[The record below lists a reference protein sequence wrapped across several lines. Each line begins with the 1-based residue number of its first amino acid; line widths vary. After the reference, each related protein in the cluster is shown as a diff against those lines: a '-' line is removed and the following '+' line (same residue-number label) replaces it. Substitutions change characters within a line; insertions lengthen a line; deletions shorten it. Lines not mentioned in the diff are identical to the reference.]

1 MAEANTGEKK
11 PGMFAK
17 LGRFFKEVKNE
28 TKKIVW
34 PNKTKALHNTIVVV
48 VFMVMMGVL
57 IALVDLGLGAL
68 IDLLYGLL
76 V

>member
-1 MAEANTGEKK
+1 MAETTGEKK
-11 PGMFAK
+11 PGAIAK
-17 LGRFFKEVKNE
+17 LGRFFREVKSE

-34 PNKTKALHNTIVVV
+34 PAPSKALHNTIVVV
-48 VFMVMMGVL
+48 VFTVLLGVL

-68 IDLLYGLL
+68 VQWITGLL